1 MPCAGEEVFYRA
13 FAGQIYTATVRCVRP
28 DGLLDIDVDLGL
40 KDTFGRT
47 RVKWCEAKTEERGV
61 CFPKETT

>member
-1 MPCAGEEVFYRA
+1 MPTPGDAVSYRA
-13 FAGQIYTATVRCVRP
+13 FAGQIYPATVRVVRL

-47 RVKWCEAKTEERGV
+47 RVKWCETKTEERGV
-61 CFPKETT
+61 CFPKET